1 MWKSQLGAFVITQLQ
16 TIFFWTRE
24 VVLEV
29 QRNRQDILKAELA
42 ISVGLDMR
50 SQKGRKVLNNS
61 KVKIS

>member
-50 SQKGRKVLNNS
+50 SQKGRKVVNNS